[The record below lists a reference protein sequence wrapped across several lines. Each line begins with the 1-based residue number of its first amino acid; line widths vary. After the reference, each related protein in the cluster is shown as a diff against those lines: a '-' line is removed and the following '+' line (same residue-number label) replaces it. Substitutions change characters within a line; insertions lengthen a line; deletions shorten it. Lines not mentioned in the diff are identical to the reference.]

1 MRFIKS
7 ARVGDRVRV
16 RPIDEILA
24 TLDKDGCL
32 EGLPFMPEMAR
43 RCGHEF
49 SVLKRV
55 DKVNDLVDR
64 TGLRRMMDAVILDGD
79 RCEGSYH
86 GGCQALCQPI
96 WKEAWLT
103 RVDPTATSR
112 LDHHQTRVPMPTP
125 RESVPDAGPICTQ
138 ADLLRRCEGR
148 SQGPD
153 RRFRCQQTEM
163 KTASSYMAWWDPR
176 QYWRDWRSG
185 NVTLREMFCV
195 MLFSLFKFFLKR
207 VGGYR
212 LLIPWYDRLQ
222 RIRGG
227 EPYPFRSGTLRETP
241 AEKLDLQQGEWV
253 QVKSFEEILAT
264 VNAKNRNRGLS
275 FDVEMVKYCKG
286 IYRVLCRVERII
298 DPKSGRMLNFEND
311 CIILDGVTTRGDH
324 HRFYSQNEY
333 PFWREIWL
341 RRCPTAMQGGTP
353 HACLAQDHS
362 EASAAES
369 QFRV

>member
-7 ARVGDRVRV
+7 TRVGDRVRV

-79 RCEGSYH
+79 RCDGSYH

-103 RVDPTATSR
+103 RVDSSATSL
-112 LDHHQTRVPMPTP
+112 LDHHQTRVPV
-125 RESVPDAGPICTQ
+125 RESVPDAEPICTQ
-138 ADLLRRCEGR
+138 ADLLRGCEEPSER
-148 SQGPD
+148 PD
-153 RRFRCQQTEM
+153 QRFRCQQTEM
-163 KTASSYMAWWDPR
+163 KAASSYLAWWDPR

-185 NVTLREMFCV
+185 NVTLREMVGV
-195 MLFSLFKFFLKR
+195 MLFSLFRLVLKR

-212 LLIPWYDRLQ
+212 LLVPCYDRLQ

-227 EPYPFRSGTLRETP
+227 EPYPFRAGTLRQTP
-241 AEKLDLQQGEWV
+241 VVKLDLQPGEWV
-253 QVKSFEEILAT
+253 QVKSYEEILAT
-264 VNAKNRNRGLS
+264 VNVNNRNRGLS
-275 FDVEMVKYCKG
+275 FNVEMVKYCKG

-298 DPKSGRMLNFEND
+298 DPKSGKMLNFEND

-341 RRCPTAMQGGTP
+341 RRCAAPMQAGTP
-353 HACLAQDHS
+353 LARLAQGHS
-362 EASAAES
+362 EASTATSRIRA
-369 QFRV
+369 

>member
-7 ARVGDRVRV
+7 TRVGDRVRV

-64 TGLRRMMDAVILDGD
+64 SGLRRMMDAVILDGD

-86 GGCQALCQPI
+86 GGCQAQCQPI

-103 RVDPTATSR
+103 HVDATASGRRDHRQTGVATPGESGPHAGSR
-112 LDHHQTRVPMPTP
+112 
-125 RESVPDAGPICTQ
+125 CTEG
-138 ADLLRRCEGR
+138 DLLRGCEGP
-148 SQGPD
+148 SEGAEP
-153 RRFRCQQTEM
+153 RFRCQQTEM

-185 NVTLREMFCV
+185 NVGVSEMFRV
-195 MLFSLFKFFLKR
+195 LLFSLFKFFLKR

-212 LLIPWYDRLQ
+212 LLVPWYDRLQ

-227 EPYPFRSGTLRETP
+227 EPYPFRVGTLGETP
-241 AEKLDLQQGEWV
+241 VEKLDLQPGEWV
-253 QVKSFEEILAT
+253 QIKSYEEILAT
-264 VNAKNRNRGLS
+264 LNVKNRNRGLW
-275 FDVEMVKYCKG
+275 FDAEMVKYCNGVYK
-286 IYRVLCRVERII
+286 VLCRVERII
-298 DPKSGRMLNFEND
+298 DPKSRKMLHFDND

-353 HACLAQDHS
+353 RACLAQDHS

-369 QFRV
+369 QFRM